1 MSISE
6 NISYSPLNNLGPPL
20 QESSSWT
27 GKVIT
32 KVRTTASCL
41 VSSIGS
47 VAQSILS
54 NFIYVGT
61 LGRYTLDDLKDYFST
76 KVSIENR
83 NIEEK
88 SVGEADNALKEAK
101 SRLKRH
107 DSKVSVSSTL
117 FRKLCQSS
125 FSSQDQSIYP
135 NLGGEVKVSTY
146 AKTPEQRLAEMEK
159 IAMEKTVIN

>member
-1 MSISE
+1 MSIPE

-88 SVGEADNALKEAK
+88 SVSEPNSVLEESK
-101 SRLKRH
+101 SKLKRH
-107 DSKVSVSSTL
+107 DSKISVNSTTL
-117 FRKLCQSS
+117 RSIRS
-125 FSSQDQSIYP
+125 RRDSNSQYP
-135 NLGGEVKVSTY
+135 ALYPSLGGMVKLSTY

-159 IAMEKTVIN
+159 EAIEKNL

>member
-1 MSISE
+1 MSIPE

-27 GKVIT
+27 RKVIT

-83 NIEEK
+83 NIEEND
-88 SVGEADNALKEAK
+88 V
-101 SRLKRH
+101 
-107 DSKVSVSSTL
+107 
-117 FRKLCQSS
+117 
-125 FSSQDQSIYP
+125 
-135 NLGGEVKVSTY
+135 
-146 AKTPEQRLAEMEK
+146 
-159 IAMEKTVIN
+159 